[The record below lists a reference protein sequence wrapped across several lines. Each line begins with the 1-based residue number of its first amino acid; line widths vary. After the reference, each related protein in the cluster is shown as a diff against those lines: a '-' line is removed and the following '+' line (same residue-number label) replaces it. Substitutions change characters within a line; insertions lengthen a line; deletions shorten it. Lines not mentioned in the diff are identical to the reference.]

1 MQIIPLD
8 MTELEDMILTRM
20 TEEWADEMLRFI
32 AQEGGTAEKFER
44 IRGDGWI
51 VVGRLHG
58 QRFALTSLACTNA
71 LLIAVAKRHH
81 INWRNLSGEELC
93 RKVGLRLPREED
105 ESEDSGNREG

>member
-1 MQIIPLD
+1 MQIVPIDLY
-8 MTELEDMILTRM
+8 ELEDVILTRLP
-20 TEEWADEMLRFI
+20 EDWANEMVRFI
-32 AQEGGTAEKFER
+32 VQEGGTAEKFER

-58 QRFALTSLACTNA
+58 QRFALTSYGCTTA

-81 INWRNLSGEELC
+81 INWLDFSGEELC
-93 RKVGLRLPREED
+93 RKVGLRLPREES